1 MNFKKYLKSIFEWS
15 NIWKLSKLVYYQS
28 QGLVQPSV
36 SCFDLWQML
45 WHCVHLS
52 SPAGVCGVLGV
63 IGEWDVCDDTEHR
76 HWETSGETGGG
87 C

>member
-1 MNFKKYLKSIFEWS
+1 
-15 NIWKLSKLVYYQS
+15 
-28 QGLVQPSV
+28 
-36 SCFDLWQML
+36 ML

-76 HWETSGETGGG
+76 HWETSGGTGGG